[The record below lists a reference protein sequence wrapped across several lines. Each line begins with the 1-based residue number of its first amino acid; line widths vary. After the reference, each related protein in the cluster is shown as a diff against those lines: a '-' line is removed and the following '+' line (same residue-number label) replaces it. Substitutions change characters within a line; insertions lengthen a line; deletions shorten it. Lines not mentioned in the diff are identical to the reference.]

1 MQNAAL
7 ILADRYRS
15 VESRSVETAPAGAS
29 RNDIENYFVQFIWS
43 DLITKRFG
51 TIALLDNNKYRNLT
65 VTFYV
70 KCTKLAAPISI
81 EEQEKSFQNS

>member
-1 MQNAAL
+1 M
-7 ILADRYRS
+7 
-15 VESRSVETAPAGAS
+15 
-29 RNDIENYFVQFIWS
+29 
-43 DLITKRFG
+43 TKRFG

-81 EEQEKSFQNS
+81 EEQEKSFQNA